1 MFLNCLPMHV
11 QWHIPHAA
19 PEQGRGRG
27 GRGKGST
34 TRAGLGGGSGAEVA
48 LYQLSGG
55 DPEVAPFV

>member
-1 MFLNCLPMHV
+1 MHV